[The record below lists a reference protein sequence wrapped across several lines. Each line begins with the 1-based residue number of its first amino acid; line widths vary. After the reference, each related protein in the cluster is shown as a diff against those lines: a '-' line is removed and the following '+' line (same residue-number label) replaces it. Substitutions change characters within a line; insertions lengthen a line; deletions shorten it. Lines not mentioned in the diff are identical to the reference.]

1 LDDYLRPRETTNKNN
16 EISGMKEV
24 HIHIHV
30 DGRSSI
36 SEPSCTLDLKRQA
49 VLNVVRDLQARES
62 YASVDSIEYHL
73 NGVVSREQLP
83 ELLKL
88 LYREGRITIGPI
100 PSTWRLTGWS
110 TEVLQEERR
119 GV

>member
-1 LDDYLRPRETTNKNN
+1 MN
-16 EISGMKEV
+16 EV
-24 HIHIHV
+24 HIHIHI
-30 DGRSSI
+30 DGPGSI
-36 SEPSCTLDLKRQA
+36 SEPSRTLDLKRQA

-62 YASVDSIEYHL
+62 YASIDSIEYHL
-73 NGVVSREQLP
+73 NGVVSKRQLS

-88 LYREGRITIGPI
+88 LHREGRITAGPI

-110 TEVLQEERR
+110 TEVLQGERR